1 MLYTGSYDHSIRS
14 WDIKQMIF
22 RIRER
27 AMMCW
32 EDLESKK
39 YEVYYGI
46 AFKNKKKK
54 VVKKKK

>member
-1 MLYTGSYDHSIRS
+1 
-14 WDIKQMIF
+14 MIF